1 MVGFID
7 LSTHKSHES
16 SMKGFHAHYTE
27 IHVGA
32 ASRITSATITESDC
46 LKMSGVNFSL
56 PKKK

>member
-32 ASRITSATITESDC
+32 ASRITSATITII
-46 LKMSGVNFSL
+46 V
-56 PKKK
+56 